1 MANLDQ
7 VMQALRAADAAGN
20 VDDARR
26 LAQIA
31 QRLKSE
37 QSAPPPVEAQQP
49 AAQPHR
55 ETMAEQMAYAPITRF
70 AAGVGETLV
79 GGPFQLGANLGSA
92 AARKIGE
99 MLPEDAKQ
107 YYDTGG
113 DQLDEKVAEKQ
124 RAWKELK
131 RSTMEPDEWDVA
143 GGLGA
148 TAGGMGALPGAAPA
162 SLAGRVAYGAGT
174 GAAMGAMAPQ
184 QEAGLGHNAQGAVV
198 GGAIGGAFPAVA
210 EALSKVGKVIY
221 HAGIEPHFAAGRE
234 AIKGRAYLD
243 AGGERIDDIA
253 AALRSYV
260 PKVADS
266 EATAGEA
273 AAGAGSAEFSAM
285 QNSAEGVLPSE
296 YVARGKAR
304 DAARLSAVRS
314 VGGDDEALK
323 LAEALRD
330 RNAATNYGKIRN
342 TQVAPQADDA
352 LMEAEIANATR
363 QKGEA
368 LQMAGKFQTD
378 AAQQESLARGALV
391 EPPATNTGTGVTTVQ
406 PRGVPEQRVTQSAYP
421 AEGLPTGEGAMR
433 SDGMP
438 GSAYPVPGQPR
449 VPPRYTENAQRVPEA
464 RAAIED
470 AMSVYETRKIE
481 ENWLRDMQAKLL
493 AQSGGAS
500 KTGLE
505 DFVNRPSIQDALGD
519 ARKSA
524 AEAGLPFPKSPDEPF
539 SIQNLQDI
547 KESLDRGISAASKA
561 ESAGRRPEV
570 GSGKLASTRDKFV
583 AWLESKSPEW
593 GAARTQYREDSAPIN
608 QMKVGQFLE
617 GKLTNALD
625 EEAPQRAAAY
635 AGALRDAPGS
645 VAQRVTGSP
654 RFQKLTEVLNP
665 EQLRAVESVRDDLAS
680 MAEQQRLARAG
691 SRSGKNVMQAFTN
704 SIDATGHS
712 GQLPNLLSRPAMAFN
727 FIMRRL
733 KGQMDERL
741 AQEIAKEMLDPKA
754 TGQAIER
761 AVTRRDDVARTAAA
775 LRARSTQ
782 GGALAGAAAAR
793 ASAGE

>member
-1 MANLDQ
+1 
-7 VMQALRAADAAGN
+7 
-20 VDDARR
+20 
-26 LAQIA
+26 
-31 QRLKSE
+31 
-37 QSAPPPVEAQQP
+37 
-49 AAQPHR
+49 
-55 ETMAEQMAYAPITRF
+55 
-70 AAGVGETLV
+70 
-79 GGPFQLGANLGSA
+79 
-92 AARKIGE
+92 
-99 MLPEDAKQ
+99 
-107 YYDTGG
+107 
-113 DQLDEKVAEKQ
+113 
-124 RAWKELK
+124 
-131 RSTMEPDEWDVA
+131 
-143 GGLGA
+143 
-148 TAGGMGALPGAAPA
+148 
-162 SLAGRVAYGAGT
+162 
-174 GAAMGAMAPQ
+174 
-184 QEAGLGHNAQGAVV
+184 VV
-198 GGAIGGAFPAVA
+198 GGAIPAGL
-210 EALSKVGKVIY
+210 EGLNKLGKVLY
-221 HAGIEPHFAAGRE
+221 HAGIEPHFDAGRE

-253 AALRSYV
+253 TALRNYV
-260 PKVADS
+260 PKVEGS
-266 EATAGEA
+266 EAPAGEA
-273 AAGAGSAEFSAM
+273 AAAAGSAEFSAM

-296 YVARGKAR
+296 YVARNKAR
-304 DAARLSAVRS
+304 DAARLAAVRS
-314 VGGDDEALK
+314 VGKDDEALK
-323 LAEALRD
+323 LAETLRD
-330 RNAATNYGKIRN
+330 RNAAANYGKIRN
-342 TQVAPQADDA
+342 TEVAPQADDA
-352 LMEAEIANATR
+352 LMEAEIVNATR

-368 LQMAGKFQTD
+368 LQDAGRFGTM
-378 AAQQESLARGALV
+378 AAQQESLARGGIV
-391 EPPATNTGTGVTTVQ
+391 EPPATDVGSV
-406 PRGVPEQRVTQSAYP
+406 SDAAYP
-421 AEGLPTGEGAMR
+421 REGLPVPDRALR
-433 SDGMP
+433 SDEMP

-464 RAAIED
+464 RAAVED
-470 AMSVYETRKIE
+470 AMNVYETRKIE

-493 AQSGGAS
+493 EQSGGAS

-505 DFVNRPSIQDALGD
+505 DFINRPSIQDALSD

-570 GSGKLASTRDKFV
+570 GSSKLASTRDKFV

-635 AGALRDAPGS
+635 ATALRDAPGS
-645 VAQRVTGSP
+645 VAQRVTGTP
-654 RFQKLTEVLNP
+654 RFQKLMDVLNP
-665 EQLRAVESVRDDLAS
+665 EQVRAVESVRDDLAS

-691 SRSGKNVMQAFTN
+691 ARSGKNVMQTFTN

-727 FIMRRL
+727 FVMRRL
-733 KGQMDERL
+733 KGQMDEKL
-741 AQEIAKEMLDPKA
+741 AREIAQEMLDPKA

-761 AVTRRDDVARTAAA
+761 AIARRDDVARTAAA
-775 LRARSTQ
+775 LRARTTQ